1 MEYKLRVGD
10 LVEGRYSK
18 CIGIILSFEDDP
30 YDRLPGQ
37 RSFSFCRVLVQND
50 ILHFPGKNLRIIKED
65 KNDTTL

>member
-30 YDRLPGQ
+30 RDRQ

-50 ILHFPGKNLRIIKED
+50 ILHFPEKNLRIIKED